1 MCIRDSIT
9 SDRDDYD
16 YIYEQANLAE
26 LPGRRFQKKRNHVS
40 RFIREN
46 PDWQFHP
53 LTKEDL
59 PAIRAFNDA
68 WSQLYENKD
77 NPGIQTEHTSIE
89 LLFDNFDKLDL
100 RGGYV
105 TAGGR
110 IVASVSYTHLGND
123 EPGQTVAHRRR
134 GGHAAGAAL
143 CLSLIHI

>member
-1 MCIRDSIT
+1 M
-9 SDRDDYD
+9 
-16 YIYEQANLAE
+16 
-26 LPGRRFQKKRNHVS
+26 S

-89 LLFDNFDKLDL
+89 CCSITL
-100 RGGYV
+100 
-105 TAGGR
+105 T
-110 IVASVSYTHLGND
+110 S
-123 EPGQTVAHRRR
+123 
-134 GGHAAGAAL
+134 
-143 CLSLIHI
+143 